1 MEGPMKAHRAVNP
14 PKLAPPS
21 GFSYAMEAL
30 PGRTIYLAGHVAF
43 DAAGEIAGKTMP
55 AQYTIAAANLVA
67 TLREAGAEPHHL
79 VSLQIFVTD
88 VDEYKTS
95 LAQIG
100 LAHQRHFGKHYPAT
114 GLFGVSRLYDPAAL
128 IELMGVAVVPD

>member
-1 MEGPMKAHRAVNP
+1 MKAHRAVNP
-14 PKLAPPS
+14 PKLADPS

-30 PGRTIYLAGHVAF
+30 HGRAIYLGGHVAF
-43 DAAGEIAGKTMP
+43 NAAGEIAGKTMP
-55 AQYTIAAANLVA
+55 AQFTLAAANLVV

-88 VDEYKTS
+88 VDEYKSS
-95 LAQIG
+95 LTQIG
-100 LAHQRHFGKHYPAT
+100 LAYRKHFGSHYPAM

-128 IELMGVAVVPD
+128 VELMGVAVIPG